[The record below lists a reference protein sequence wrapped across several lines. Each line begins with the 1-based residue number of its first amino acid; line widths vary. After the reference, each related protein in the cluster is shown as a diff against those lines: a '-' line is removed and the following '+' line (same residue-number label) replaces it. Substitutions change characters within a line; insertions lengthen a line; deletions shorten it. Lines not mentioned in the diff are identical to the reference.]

1 MSKFSSSFVLNSC
14 AKSLQ
19 KLNAD
24 IEDFLKIYGEQL
36 TMHESVVLGRCRD
49 IIIGLCKLESLT
61 LIQKKVIVLIGYN
74 GHGKPFLLNLM
85 FFNSCVNARMYKRE
99 DFADARQ
106 KILDSL
112 NISEK
117 FLGNASTHE
126 QAQELLDLHDGPVC
140 FIALT
145 QKQPID
151 AKLIKGLEALQIASG
166 VIGVV
171 CAQHPPTD
179 DSMTHKAILD
189 RLSGTKKW

>member
-1 MSKFSSSFVLNSC
+1 
-14 AKSLQ
+14 
-19 KLNAD
+19 
-24 IEDFLKIYGEQL
+24 
-36 TMHESVVLGRCRD
+36 
-49 IIIGLCKLESLT
+49 
-61 LIQKKVIVLIGYN
+61 
-74 GHGKPFLLNLM
+74 
-85 FFNSCVNARMYKRE
+85 MYKRE
-99 DFADARQ
+99 DFAEARQ
-106 KILDSL
+106 KILGSL